1 MGCFLLVDALNDYNK
16 LCCREFFF
24 SEKKIGMLK
33 DLSVSD
39 LSAIELVEGKTCSRV
54 SEGAILLNHV
64 YGVLFLFQ
72 QLSSKNGR

>member
-1 MGCFLLVDALNDYNK
+1 
-16 LCCREFFF
+16 
-24 SEKKIGMLK
+24 MLK

-64 YGVLFLFQ
+64 YGFFFFFFFLLVDAF
-72 QLSSKNGR
+72 K